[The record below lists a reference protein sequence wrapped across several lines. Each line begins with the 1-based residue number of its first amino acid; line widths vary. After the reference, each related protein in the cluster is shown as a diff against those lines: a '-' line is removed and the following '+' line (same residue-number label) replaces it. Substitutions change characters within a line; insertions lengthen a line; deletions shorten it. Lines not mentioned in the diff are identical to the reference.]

1 MYINPFV
8 AGIITTFV
16 AETVI
21 VVLLLVW
28 IIVKESRGK

>member
-16 AETVI
+16 VETVI
-21 VVLLLVW
+21 VISLLVW

>member
-16 AETVI
+16 TETVI
-21 VVLLLVW
+21 VILLLVW